1 MDIQVIDL
9 NKNEVKKKVIDLPK
23 KSDLNYQH
31 IFYLINKY
39 QNNLMRQGTHA
50 NKSRSDVSGGG
61 SKPFKQ
67 KGTGRARRG
76 TSRSPII
83 KGGGVVFAKKNRDY
97 SINLNKKLFNQLYI
111 HLFDVKKD
119 DISIVSTTDEL
130 VKVSTI
136 KNKLD
141 ITKKYLIIYDLN
153 DYMFLKSTQ
162 NIKTFKFADTNFIP
176 VIDFFNSDKIIF
188 TETSFN
194 QFQERFLK

>member
-1 MDIQVIDL
+1 
-9 NKNEVKKKVIDLPK
+9 
-23 KSDLNYQH
+23 
-31 IFYLINKY
+31 
-39 QNNLMRQGTHA
+39 MRQGTHA